1 MNGTVIVS
9 LSLKMILGGK
19 NCISCILFALFP
31 MMRSPHHIPARNVTA
46 VMNMMATTN
55 TSATAPSQLG
65 NDLIKA
71 INVSSMFIFPYAPT
85 GTTVTMIAGALGLT
99 YGLDIAAIVSG
110 LQSGSV
116 VAYTNS

>member
-31 MMRSPHHIPARNVTA
+31 IIRKPHQIPARNVTA

-71 INVSSMFIFPYAPT
+71 INVSNMFIFPYAPT
-85 GTTVTMIAGALGLT
+85 GTTVMITLGILTFAIVFALS
-99 YGLDIAAIVSG
+99 IAINSILVSG
-110 LQSGSV
+110 LAQPI
-116 VAYTNS
+116 